1 MVRLAR
7 IGSGGVSEH
16 CVRPEVA
23 VEKQLN
29 PTFLLSSSPQIRTK
43 FLLCRKQKDD
53 GNLELWQEVVPP
65 LAWETPGAPANA
77 MDKKRAPQAGLSE
90 SDHSNMSLTSPVA
103 HKARGQRWRSSL
115 I

>member
-1 MVRLAR
+1 M
-7 IGSGGVSEH
+7 
-16 CVRPEVA
+16 RPEVA

-43 FLLCRKQKDD
+43 FLLCRKQEDD
-53 GNLELWQEVVPP
+53 GNLELWQEVVPS

-77 MDKKRAPQAGLSE
+77 MDKKRASQACLPE
-90 SDHSNMSLTSPVA
+90 SDHSNMSLAGPVV
-103 HKARGQRWRSSL
+103 HEARGQRWESCL